1 MSAALKGP
9 YILRE
14 VYKVKVAL
22 MRKNIEETRCAI
34 VSWRTRRWCITR
46 FHDGENLTLTF
57 SSRAITLK
65 NGVRISVKITR
76 SCLSSQCN
84 GKL

>member
-22 MRKNIEETRCAI
+22 MRKNIGETRCAI
-34 VSWRTRRWCITR
+34 VSWRTMM
-46 FHDGENLTLTF
+46 
-57 SSRAITLK
+57 
-65 NGVRISVKITR
+65 V
-76 SCLSSQCN
+76 
-84 GKL
+84 